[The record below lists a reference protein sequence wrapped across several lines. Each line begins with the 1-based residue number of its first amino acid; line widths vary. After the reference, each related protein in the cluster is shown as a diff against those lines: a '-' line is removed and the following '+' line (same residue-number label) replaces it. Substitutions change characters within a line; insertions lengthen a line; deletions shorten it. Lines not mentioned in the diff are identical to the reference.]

1 MTASVVQ
8 NTRLCLHCNFAVF
21 HFTSIS
27 LCTDSVNM
35 SIHNFIGVYCL
46 PQYIFKEF
54 LCYKIQKK
62 KLGKKNLISILSYFD
77 RVASSVI
84 FTPLIKSHKCG
95 FILIQRF
102 FTQFVIAEKYS
113 SLLVAWCFFFFSFK
127 KTRTSYQKL
136 RQIPHNYNSIW
147 YLKAITYTHYIKI

>member
-1 MTASVVQ
+1 MQ

-35 SIHNFIGVYCL
+35 SIRNFIGVYRL
-46 PQYIFKEF
+46 PQHIFKEF

-102 FTQFVIAEKYS
+102 FYTVCNCRKILFS
-113 SLLVAWCFFFFSFK
+113 FSGMMFFFFSFK

>member
-1 MTASVVQ
+1 MQ

-46 PQYIFKEF
+46 PQHIFKEF

-113 SLLVAWCFFFFSFK
+113 SLLVAWCFFSSHLKRQGPVTKSFDK
-127 KTRTSYQKL
+127 FLTT
-136 RQIPHNYNSIW
+136 IW